1 MPAIVATQL
10 FQARIDIVQA
20 RFHVSW
26 FEVIVF
32 GQSGHCECLKKFEYD
47 IDVIDNPSF
56 KIFPARWVPYA
67 IRDRVKS
74 ELDKM
79 VKFGVITPVSDP
91 RGEPDASRPER

>member
-1 MPAIVATQL
+1 MLHGLKLL
-10 FQARIDIVQA
+10 FC
-20 RFHVSW
+20 
-26 FEVIVF
+26 
-32 GQSGHCECLKKFEYD
+32 GHCECLKKFEYD

-56 KIFPARWVPYA
+56 KIFPARWVPYV